1 MFEERASY
9 HLQSITPTTF
19 IYFHDFFLALREQM
33 FYYKYKQSFCKQI
46 FAFMLRRTPMQLL
59 EKLTILADAAKYDV
73 SCSSSGSTRRGPNGS
88 IGSAARAGVCHS
100 FTADG
105 RCISLLKLLMTN
117 NCIYDCA
124 YCLNRRSNDKPRA
137 MFTVD
142 EIVTL
147 TMDFYRRNYIEGLFL
162 SSAIIVS
169 PDYTMELLIQVVE
182 KLRREQNFH
191 GYIHL
196 KAIPGANPILIQRA
210 GQLADRLSV
219 NLELPS
225 EQSLNLLAPE
235 KQKQAL
241 LSPMQQ
247 IHHGIMQRREEQT
260 LSHKAPSFVPAGQT
274 TQMIV
279 GASGESDLQILRL
292 SSALYQKFSM
302 KRVYFSAYVPV
313 NKDSRLPQ
321 IAQPPMLRENRLYQA
336 DWLMRFYGFDAA
348 ELLDDKKPNFDP
360 NYDPKIIWAVRHPEQ
375 FPVEINTATYQ
386 QLIRVP
392 GLGIRCAKRI
402 VSARRTAR
410 LDFEDL
416 VRMHISLKR
425 AQYFITCKGRYY
437 RIPDPKPD
445 AILRALK
452 PKAKSPYEQLSLF
465 SDWQTISTT
474 TASQQSNV
482 EVLDDN
488 AFFPKANNTNHLSVI
503 KKSTTPVMKQSDQIK
518 PNDLLPVF

>member
-1 MFEERASY
+1 MN
-9 HLQSITPTTF
+9 LI
-19 IYFHDFFLALREQM
+19 D
-33 FYYKYKQSFCKQI
+33 
-46 FAFMLRRTPMQLL
+46 
-59 EKLTILADAAKYDV
+59 KLTILADAAKYDV
-73 SCSSSGSTRRGPNGS
+73 SCSSSGSTRQGGKGT
-88 IGSAARAGVCHS
+88 IGSAAKSGICHS

-105 RCISLLKLLMTN
+105 RCISLLKILMTN

-142 EIVTL
+142 EIVSL

-162 SSAIIVS
+162 SSAVIGS
-169 PDYTMELLIQVVE
+169 PDYTMELLVKVVE
-182 KLRREQNFH
+182 KLRYEEKFH

-196 KAIPGANPILIQRA
+196 KGIPGASPALIQRA
-210 GQLADRLSV
+210 GFLADRLSV

-225 EQSLNLLAPE
+225 EQSLKLLAPD
-235 KQKQAL
+235 KTRQNL
-241 LSPMQQ
+241 LLPMHQ
-247 IHHGIMQRREEQT
+247 IHQGIVQRSEERA
-260 LSHKAPSFVPAGQT
+260 LSRKAPAFVPAGQT

-313 NKDSRLPQ
+313 NEDSRLPQ
-321 IAQPPMLRENRLYQA
+321 IAKPPVLRENRLYQA

-348 ELLDDKKPNFDP
+348 ELLDESMPNFDP
-360 NYDPKIIWAVRHPEQ
+360 DYDPKIIWAVRHPEQ
-375 FPVEINTATYQ
+375 FPVEINTASYQ

-416 VRMHISLKR
+416 LRMKVSLKR
-425 AQYFITCKGRYY
+425 AQYFITCKGKYY
-437 RIPDPKPD
+437 RIQNPQPDM
-445 AILRALK
+445 ILRALK
-452 PKAKSPYEQLSLF
+452 PQARSPYEQLSLF
-465 SDWQTISTT
+465 HDWQTTT
-474 TASQQSNV
+474 PQGMV

-488 AFFPKANNTNHLSVI
+488 AYFPKKAESQSSSQNN
-503 KKSTTPVMKQSDQIK
+503 
-518 PNDLLPVF
+518 LLPVF